1 MIGFKCREIELVFLI
16 NFIGK
21 GGVMGLLK
29 GYVFLV
35 WNLIR
40 EGLIEMFYFILKWFV
55 MKIDF
60 FFIFVFVLDDN
71 FNFDGK
77 C

>member
-1 MIGFKCREIELVFLI
+1 
-16 NFIGK
+16 
-21 GGVMGLLK
+21 MGLLK

-40 EGLIEMFYFILKWFV
+40 EGLIEIFYFILKWFV

>member
-1 MIGFKCREIELVFLI
+1 
-16 NFIGK
+16 
-21 GGVMGLLK
+21 MGLLK

-60 FFIFVFVLDDN
+60 FFIFVFVLDYN